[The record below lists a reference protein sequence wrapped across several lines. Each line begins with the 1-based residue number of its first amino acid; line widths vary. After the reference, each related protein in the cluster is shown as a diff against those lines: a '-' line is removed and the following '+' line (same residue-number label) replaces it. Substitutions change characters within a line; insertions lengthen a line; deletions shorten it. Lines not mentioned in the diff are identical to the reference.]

1 MRIASFLFPQSQDPA
16 DDGRIIR
23 ETLDEAILAEEL
35 GADALFL
42 AEHHFDG
49 NSAYV
54 DPPTFAAALCTA
66 TKRIKIGFAVL
77 QSSLYH
83 PLRLT
88 EQLSLLDHLSQGR
101 LIVGLG
107 KGSMV
112 NLYEYIAYQVDPE
125 EAQERF
131 EEIEQIMLACWTQER
146 VIHEGKYWKFDIPN
160 LRPRTFTKPHPPIL
174 RAVTSE
180 GSIKAQGRRGRPV
193 ILPPGPNDATA
204 RQIGWFRDAMAEA
217 GFGSDAI
224 AAALRESWVMRQTVI
239 AETDKIALE
248 EGLGYYRSMQAYRSA
263 QSPGYR
269 DLVMGDSAR
278 ELPRGL
284 VIGSPDKVRQQ
295 YVELAKLGI
304 GGVALRMRVG
314 PMPVEFSKNALR
326 LFMKHVAPA
335 LAEYR

>member
-1 MRIASFLFPQSQDPA
+1 
-16 DDGRIIR
+16 
-23 ETLDEAILAEEL
+23 
-35 GADALFL
+35 
-42 AEHHFDG
+42 
-49 NSAYV
+49 
-54 DPPTFAAALCTA
+54 
-66 TKRIKIGFAVL
+66 
-77 QSSLYH
+77 
-83 PLRLT
+83 
-88 EQLSLLDHLSQGR
+88 
-101 LIVGLG
+101 
-107 KGSMV
+107 
-112 NLYEYIAYQVDPE
+112 
-125 EAQERF
+125 
-131 EEIEQIMLACWTQER
+131 
-146 VIHEGKYWKFDIPN
+146 
-160 LRPRTFTKPHPPIL
+160 
-174 RAVTSE
+174 
-180 GSIKAQGRRGRPV
+180 
-193 ILPPGPNDATA
+193 
-204 RQIGWFRDAMAEA
+204 
-217 GFGSDAI
+217 
-224 AAALRESWVMRQTVI
+224 MRQTVI